1 MDMHA
6 QLVHAVTELDE
17 ELLWSAISVCLQER
31 TDIHKVEN
39 ALQEGLR
46 NVGQRFA
53 KGEYY
58 LADMIVGSDLY
69 QEAMR
74 MVLNHQNMECLPA
87 GARGRVLIGV
97 MENDIHDI
105 GKDIVK
111 MLLLVD
117 GFEVVDL
124 GVDVA
129 TPDFTK
135 AVEEHRPDIVALC
148 GVMTFSSERMADVI
162 RNLNQLPFRD
172 SFKIIVGGS
181 CIGRKEAMA
190 IGADGYTRDA
200 YDVTRL
206 CKSLLGEE

>member
-1 MDMHA
+1 MDIHA

-17 ELLWSAISVCLQER
+17 ELLWSTISICLQAG
-31 TDIHKVEN
+31 TDIHQVES
-39 ALQEGLR
+39 ALHEGLR

-53 KGEYY
+53 QGEYY
-58 LADMIVGSDLY
+58 LADMIVGGDLY
-69 QEAMR
+69 QEALR
-74 MVLNHQNMECLPA
+74 MLLSHQNMERLP
-87 GARGRVLIGV
+87 GGTRGKVLIGV
-97 MENDIHDI
+97 MEDDIHDI

-117 GFEVVDL
+117 GFEVIDL

-129 TPDFTK
+129 TPDFSK

-148 GVMTFSSERMADVI
+148 GVMTFSAPRMADVI
-162 RNLNQLPFRD
+162 ADLNQLPYR
-172 SFKIIVGGS
+172 SRFKIIVGGS
-181 CIGRKEAMA
+181 CVTQQDAQG

-200 YDVTRL
+200 YDVARL

>member
-1 MDMHA
+1 MDIHA

-17 ELLWSAISVCLQER
+17 ELLWSTISICLQAG
-31 TDIHKVEN
+31 TDIHEVESG
-39 ALQEGLR
+39 LHEGLR

-53 KGEYY
+53 QGEYY
-58 LADMIVGSDLY
+58 LADMIVGGDLY

-74 MVLNHQNMECLPA
+74 MVLQHQDLDQLPN
-87 GARGRVLIGV
+87 GSRGRVLIGV
-97 MENDIHDI
+97 MEDDIHDI

-124 GVDVA
+124 GVDVP
-129 TPDFTK
+129 TPEFSK

-148 GVMTFSSERMADVI
+148 GVMTFSTPRMADVI
-162 RNLNQLPFRD
+162 RDLGQLPYRD

-181 CIGRKEAMA
+181 CVSQKDALAM
-190 IGADGYTRDA
+190 GADGYTRDA
-200 YDVTRL
+200 YDVAKL